1 MAMFA
6 TLVKVRGIILMW
18 NEDFFLEASLMFL
31 LLVCFGYLS
40 LVWVSKW
47 VLGHKKTKKFP
58 PGPLPL
64 PIIGHLHLLTGIPH
78 QALAKLSSKYGGL
91 MGLNLGQQR
100 CVVVSSP
107 EVAKEFLVK
116 HDKAF
121 ANRPPYGFTSCL
133 FYGQQNDLFFASYGA
148 PWRRRRKI
156 CTLRLFTA
164 KRLQEVEYVRYE
176 LVGALLHKISRLSHD
191 GTVAVDI
198 SECVGDMSTNLIS
211 RLLYSHER
219 ESERDQG
226 GTDVPQLVKDLEQET
241 VPFIGD
247 FIPWISWL
255 DLWRRPRIRYVH
267 RHMDAFITRILT
279 ERKEAMMHNNAPTDD
294 LLHEIMK
301 PSQDEDHSLTMLE
314 VKSIIL
320 GMLGG
325 SIHTTALTLEWA
337 MAELLK
343 NPHCL
348 TKLQREIDTVIGCK
362 KKQISDSDIPS
373 LKYLRCVVK
382 EVFRLHPVAP
392 LLLPRISTE
401 ECKVHD
407 YTLPANTHLLVNVWA
422 IGRDEG
428 VWKNAR
434 NFIPERFEG
443 KDIDLKGQ
451 HFELLPFGAGRR
463 ICMGLP
469 LALSMVEVTLANL
482 VNKFDWELPN
492 GVTCETM
499 NMNEKAGISSNKAAP
514 TIAVPRHRV

>member
-1 MAMFA
+1 
-6 TLVKVRGIILMW
+6 MW
-18 NEDFFLEASLMFL
+18 RNGNVCEAREGKRTYSHVEFLEASLMFL
-31 LLVCFGYLS
+31 LLVCFGFLS

-47 VLGHKKTKKFP
+47 VHGNKKKEKFP

-64 PIIGHLHLLTGIPH
+64 PIIGHLHLLMGIPH

-91 MGLNLGQQR
+91 MGLNLGQR
-100 CVVVSSP
+100 
-107 EVAKEFLVK
+107 
-116 HDKAF
+116 
-121 ANRPPYGFTSCL
+121 
-133 FYGQQNDLFFASYGA
+133 SYGA
-148 PWRRRRKI
+148 QWRRRRKI
-156 CTLRLFTA
+156 CTLGLFTA

-198 SECVGDMSTNLIS
+198 GECVGDMSTNLIS

-241 VPFIGD
+241 MPFIGD
-247 FIPWISWL
+247 FIPWLSWL
-255 DLWRRPRIRYVH
+255 DLLRRLGIRYVH
-267 RHMDAFITRILT
+267 RRIDAFITHILT

-301 PSQDEDHSLTMLE
+301 PSQDEDCGLTMLE

-320 GMLGG
+320 EMFGG
-325 SIHTTALTLEWA
+325 SIHTTTLTLEWA

-382 EVFRLHPVAP
+382 EVFRLHPIGP

-428 VWKNAR
+428 VWKNAT

-443 KDIDLKGQ
+443 KEDIDLKGQ

-463 ICMGLP
+463 ICVGLP
-469 LALSMVEVTLANL
+469 LALSMVEVTIANL
-482 VNKFDWELPN
+482 VNKFDWELPK
-492 GVTCETM
+492 GVTCETI
-499 NMNEKAGISSNKAAP
+499 NMNEKVGITSNKAAP